1 MKNDKSE
8 YPGVVEAV
16 SRFAGA
22 FVGTLVVGGNE
33 IANCVKDMTK
43 PKPEPEPKVSTKVAE
58 KSVKS
63 QSEKKSRG
71 TVKKKTTPKR
81 AKVKKKVKKPKSSTR
96 GQNRHPNSRFS
107 AKTMVYVETPQTQ
120 GPRVEAK
127 QSSGK
132 SSGKKSVETD

>member
-1 MKNDKSE
+1 
-8 YPGVVEAV
+8 
-16 SRFAGA
+16 
-22 FVGTLVVGGNE
+22 
-33 IANCVKDMTK
+33 
-43 PKPEPEPKVSTKVAE
+43 
-58 KSVKS
+58 
-63 QSEKKSRG
+63 
-71 TVKKKTTPKR
+71 
-81 AKVKKKVKKPKSSTR
+81 VKKPKSSTR